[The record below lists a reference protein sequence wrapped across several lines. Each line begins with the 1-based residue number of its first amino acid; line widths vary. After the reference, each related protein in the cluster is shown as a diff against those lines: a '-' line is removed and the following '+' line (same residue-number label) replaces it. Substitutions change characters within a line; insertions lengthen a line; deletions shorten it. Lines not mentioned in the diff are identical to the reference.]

1 MSKKNEEG
9 KLFNGISRW
18 DMSRARARTRRQLD
32 GFAAMKTSTVGC
44 SEVAEWSNA
53 IVRTSSIEQM
63 VADDTIA
70 ESEKSRNITQV
81 VIPCFQ
87 RRQGLQNDTRD
98 LERCPRSIRS
108 DCGAMML
115 ASTSPTSGPLTPHIC
130 LTGGLASADICH

>member
-1 MSKKNEEG
+1 
-9 KLFNGISRW
+9 
-18 DMSRARARTRRQLD
+18 
-32 GFAAMKTSTVGC
+32 MKTSTVGC

-87 RRQGLQNDTRD
+87 RR
-98 LERCPRSIRS
+98 
-108 DCGAMML
+108 
-115 ASTSPTSGPLTPHIC
+115 
-130 LTGGLASADICH
+130 

>member
-18 DMSRARARTRRQLD
+18 DMLRARARTRRQLD

-87 RRQGLQNDTRD
+87 RR
-98 LERCPRSIRS
+98 
-108 DCGAMML
+108 
-115 ASTSPTSGPLTPHIC
+115 
-130 LTGGLASADICH
+130 